1 MSQTSFTKVMGNS
14 SRNKILDFFIEGD
27 RHDWTFK
34 EIFERTNLS
43 ESTLKRILPELV
55 DTGIIKVERIIGN
68 NKLYKIDK
76 ENIIV
81 KELYRLHN
89 TITNEEMNRE
99 IKKQKI
105 KKA

>member
-1 MSQTSFTKVMGNS
+1 MGNS

-34 EIFERTNLS
+34 EIIERTKLS

-55 DTGIIKVERIIGN
+55 ETGMVKIERVIGN
-68 NKLYKIDK
+68 NKLYKINK

-81 KELYRLHN
+81 KELYNLHN
-89 TITNEEMNRE
+89 TISNELMKTE